1 MQNDD
6 CLKINTQFA
15 ATETMLFVS
24 EPCVYSKHLTIG
36 QVLFLKMLPE
46 TAVMIIIDG
55 SPNGPLH
62 RMRAHGQR
70 GSVARFSIIVNDH
83 LRNGH
88 GRTAAAAGAPAFVVS
103 AAADVDLQHFG
114 VVVFQVVQ
122 VDAVFVILENDV
134 AFSELSFN

>member
-1 MQNDD
+1 M
-6 CLKINTQFA
+6 I
-15 ATETMLFVS
+15 
-24 EPCVYSKHLTIG
+24 KHLSIRNSYDSLT
-36 QVLFLKMLPE
+36 LPE

-55 SPNGPLH
+55 PPNGSLH
-62 RMRAHGQR
+62 RVRAHGQG

-88 GRTAAAAGAPAFVVS
+88 GRAAAAAGAPAFVVS

-122 VDAVFVILENDV
+122 VDAVFVILENDI
-134 AFSELSFN
+134 AFTVLSFN

>member
-1 MQNDD
+1 M
-6 CLKINTQFA
+6 
-15 ATETMLFVS
+15 
-24 EPCVYSKHLTIG
+24 
-36 QVLFLKMLPE
+36 FLKLLPE

-55 SPNGPLH
+55 SPDGPLH

-70 GSVARFSIIVNDH
+70 GSIARFSIIVDDH

-88 GRTAAAAGAPAFVVS
+88 GRAAAAAGAPAFVVA

-122 VDAVFVILENDV
+122 VDAVLIVLENDI
-134 AFSELSFN
+134 AFSEIS